1 MKGKSSCKLNW
12 YGEDVKKAIDGTI
25 EQKLDILGPVLVEKV
40 RDKISQRGTGREY
53 KIFGKIHIASAPG
66 QPPVIMTGDL
76 HGSIGH
82 EVQKALFLIN
92 LLIGS
97 WSDHAVA
104 MEFGKDATEARPWL
118 GVTLKENTAMIEK
131 FLQTGW
137 FV

>member
-1 MKGKSSCKLNW
+1 MKGKSGCKLNW
-12 YGEDVKKAIDGTI
+12 YGEEVKRAIDGTI

-53 KIFGKIHIASAPG
+53 KIFGKIHVASAPG

-82 EVQKALFLIN
+82 EVTKALFLIN

-104 MEFGKDATEARPWL
+104 MEFGKDNVAARPWL